1 MLQRLLEHELSQQ
14 LEAEPYTPDGA
25 TATAPNPDTSRPASA
40 PSNHSA
46 PKIELAPSG
55 RSEKY
60 QRNEKALVLS
70 LMELYRRQQP
80 ESQGGH
86 RGVVPSEF
94 QQEQRQ
100 QPHSDP
106 ESPYPQRGT
115 PALSGC
121 SSTGGRVALA
131 QGRRSLPAGPSGS
144 GASQSWAADRSSGR
158 VDSVKL
164 SPWRSQ
170 SEARNGSLPE
180 SGVVAAVGHCL
191 RCRDQQSDPESP
203 SLESGFGVARW
214 QELPGPELAGGS
226 SRIGGVHPGL
236 IDLEASTE

>member
-1 MLQRLLEHELSQQ
+1 MEVARQTHQEENDDYDRCYPQPRQATRGARPRVPTGNRPVLQRLLEHELSQQ

-46 PKIELAPSG
+46 PKIELAPLG

-158 VDSVKL
+158 TDSVKF

-170 SEARNGSLPE
+170 SEATYQAL
-180 SGVVAAVGHCL
+180 
-191 RCRDQQSDPESP
+191 
-203 SLESGFGVARW
+203 
-214 QELPGPELAGGS
+214 
-226 SRIGGVHPGL
+226 
-236 IDLEASTE
+236 